1 MALLRVLL
9 VILLCALF
17 VLILMVEVVFF
28 NFDILELT
36 GVVSVVL
43 FLLGFYYFL
52 RYIFRKFRKRKEN
65 RIIKKLEDQNENLKS
80 EALEFF
86 SNQTDQI
93 GLNIS
98 GPKKGNILDYINFRN
113 QIGNSLSQMGESLL
127 CVLLYCF
134 LGDQVLSVKEKS
146 HIEDYFLPKKWY
158 EKQSFKD
165 NIRRADLILNGF
177 DGNYIYNLAR
187 DLGLRSG
194 KNNGPSK
201 VMDEIYFMFMSF
213 DFESPQ
219 GDLPSAL
226 KDIFSRLDS
235 STRKR
240 TIKIIKSL
248 TPKNQ
253 RNDIE
258 STFIRLLGES

>member
-1 MALLRVLL
+1 
-9 VILLCALF
+9 
-17 VLILMVEVVFF
+17 MVA
-28 NFDILELT
+28 DILELT
-36 GVVSVVL
+36 GVVNVVL
-43 FLLGFYYFL
+43 FLFFLLGFYYFL

-65 RIIKKLEDQNENLKS
+65 RIIKKLES

-86 SNQTDQI
+86 SNQADQI
-93 GLNIS
+93 GLNIT

-113 QIGNSLSQMGESLL
+113 QISNSLSQMGESLL

-146 HIEDYFLPKKWY
+146 HIENYFLPKKWY
-158 EKQSFKD
+158 EKHSFKG
-165 NIRRADLILNGF
+165 RKKRADL
-177 DGNYIYNLAR
+177 YNLAR

-201 VMDEIYFMFMSF
+201 VMDEIFFMFMSF

-240 TIKIIKSL
+240 TIKLIKSL

>member
-1 MALLRVLL
+1 
-9 VILLCALF
+9 
-17 VLILMVEVVFF
+17 MVADVFL

-86 SNQTDQI
+86 SNQADQI

-158 EKQSFKD
+158 EKHSFKD
-165 NIRRADLILNGF
+165 RKKVNIWF